1 MLPSSVSEKY
11 MQIISTKPYTI
22 HVNKAYIF
30 IQMFINRACQEI
42 DSHSHGHC
50 LLVSSEETWTCPLL
64 FYHIILNKQKKP
76 TLFNFEKD

>member
-1 MLPSSVSEKY
+1 

-30 IQMFINRACQEI
+30 IQMSINRACQEK
-42 DSHSHGHC
+42 DSHSHERC
-50 LLVSSEETWTCPLL
+50 LLVSSEETRTCPLL

>member
-1 MLPSSVSEKY
+1 

-30 IQMFINRACQEI
+30 IQMFINRACQEK

-50 LLVSSEETWTCPLL
+50 LLVSSETWTCPLL